1 MNHPRS
7 LYSGPVKRLLDILAS
22 AALLV
27 LLAPVMLLT
36 WVAVRLVLGKPALY
50 RVSAPYGLIETDL
63 PVGEHQI
70 DVRMGWTPV
79 RLVGAAVSGAVL
91 FLVVVLLVWPVR
103 K

>member
-1 MNHPRS
+1 MPPA

-50 RVSAPYGLIETDL
+50 REERAGLGGR
-63 PVGEHQI
+63 P
-70 DVRMGWTPV
+70 
-79 RLVGAAVSGAVL
+79 
-91 FLVVVLLVWPVR
+91 LLSVPHLLSDEATNCHSC
-103 K
+103 